1 MLSSNLRSRCPT
13 DRNRRCPTA
22 DSRPA
27 HILRGT
33 FSAASQPCPESF
45 SVKLKTLVAGL
56 VAGIALN
63 LSSGIAT
70 AACIS
75 NPAAQPNA
83 TFPAALTGKLV
94 YHSYVKYGDGTSQLF
109 LYDFS
114 AHTLTQLSKS
124 TWGIT
129 DPMNGVFSPDGKWLA
144 FMGISN
150 GAWNVFML
158 QLGAGTPPVNLTNS
172 TGATRNEDP
181 KFSADGKTLVFKQN
195 GDVKQATLSYTSAGP
210 AFTSVVSLTNAPAG
224 AEYSMPYLAPD
235 SSAVY
240 YATGTGANMGLM
252 KRTLATG
259 ATATFDN
266 PAGLQTYY
274 PIVRADGMVFYARWK
289 DSGQADQIYTKTAD
303 PASTPNALPINDCVS
318 NNSDPEPVNGTNY
331 VFFSSTTAGGYQLYV
346 GDVTTGQRWSL
357 SQFGVNADTTKAKL
371 GASYYGGPAAAQPVL
386 LSQGHPAAASASY
399 NASLTPDKAFD
410 GNTTGTRWD
419 SPEGAGVGSQWISV
433 DLGAVKRIDHVDL
446 YWDAGAL
453 AYQIQTSN
461 DNANWTTIYSTSN
474 GGSYTHVT
482 LPTLNGSGRYV
493 RMLGTKRATQWGYS
507 LYEMQVWGS

>member
-1 MLSSNLRSRCPT
+1 MSRE
-13 DRNRRCPTA
+13 
-22 DSRPA
+22 
-27 HILRGT
+27 
-33 FSAASQPCPESF
+33 FFFVASLPYPEVS
-45 SVKLKTLVAGL
+45 SVKLQTLVAGL

-63 LSSGIAT
+63 LFSGVAV
-70 AACIS
+70 AACVN

-124 TWGIT
+124 AWGIT

-158 QLGAGTPPVNLTNS
+158 QLGAGTPPVNMTNS

-181 KFSADGKTLVFKQN
+181 KFSTDGKTLVFKQN

-210 AFTSVVSLTNAPAG
+210 VFTSVVSLTNAPAG
-224 AEYSMPYLAPD
+224 AEYSMPFLAPD
-235 SSAVY
+235 ASAVY
-240 YATGTGANMGLM
+240 YATGTGSNMGLM
-252 KRTLATG
+252 KRMIATG
-259 ATATFDN
+259 ATAVFDR

-274 PIVRADGMVFYARWK
+274 PTVRADGMVYYARWK
-289 DSGQADQIYTKTAD
+289 DSGGADQIYAKTAD
-303 PASTPNALPINDCVS
+303 PASTPSALALNDCMS
-318 NNSDPEPVNGTNY
+318 NNSDPAPVSGTNY
-331 VFFSSTTAGGYQLYV
+331 LFFSSTTAGGYQLYV

-357 SQFGVNADTTKAKL
+357 SQFGVNADATKAKL
-371 GASYYGGPAAAQPVL
+371 GANYYGGAAAARTL
-386 LSQGHPAAASASY
+386 LSQGRPAAASASY
-399 NASLTPDKAFD
+399 NASLTADKAFD
-410 GNTTGTRWD
+410 GNTASTRWD
-419 SPEGAGVGSQWISV
+419 SPEGAGVDPQWISV
-433 DLGAVKRIDHVDL
+433 DLGATKTISSIDL

-453 AYQIQTSN
+453 VYQIQTSN
-461 DNANWTTIYSTSN
+461 DNVNWTTIYSTSN
-474 GGSYTHVT
+474 GVSYSHVT
-482 LPTLNGSGRYV
+482 LPNLNGHGRYV

>member
-1 MLSSNLRSRCPT
+1 M
-13 DRNRRCPTA
+13 
-22 DSRPA
+22 
-27 HILRGT
+27 
-33 FSAASQPCPESF
+33 
-45 SVKLKTLVAGL
+45 KLNTLVAGL
-56 VAGIALN
+56 VAGVALN
-63 LSSGIAT
+63 LLGGAAQ

-75 NPAAQPNA
+75 NPPTQSNA

-114 AHTLTQLSKS
+114 ARTLTQLSKS
-124 TWGIT
+124 AWGIT

-181 KFSADGKTLVFKQN
+181 KFSTDGKTLVFKQN

-210 AFTSVVSLTNAPAG
+210 VFTSVVSLTNAPSG
-224 AEYSMPYLAPD
+224 AEYSMPFLAPD
-235 SSAVY
+235 ASAVY

-259 ATATFDN
+259 ATAVFDA
-266 PAGLQTYY
+266 PAG
-274 PIVRADGMVFYARWK
+274 P
-289 DSGQADQIYTKTAD
+289 D
-303 PASTPNALPINDCVS
+303 PA
-318 NNSDPEPVNGTNY
+318 PVTGTNY

-371 GASYYGGPAAAQPVL
+371 GSSYYGGPAAAQPTL
-386 LSQGHPAAASASY
+386 LSQGRPAAASASY
-399 NASLTPDKAFD
+399 NASLTADKAFD
-410 GNTTGTRWD
+410 GNTTSTRWD
-419 SPEGAGVGSQWISV
+419 SPEGAGVDPQWISV
-433 DLGAVKRIDHVDL
+433 DLGATKTISSIDL

-453 AYQIQTSN
+453 VYQIQTSN
-461 DNANWTTIYSTSN
+461 DNANWTTIYSTNN
-474 GGSYTHVT
+474 GVSYGHVT
-482 LPTLNGSGRYV
+482 LPNLNGHGRYV
-493 RMLGTKRATQWGYS
+493 RMLGTKRATPWGYS
-507 LYEMQVWGS
+507 LDEMQVWGS

>member
-1 MLSSNLRSRCPT
+1 MKSN
-13 DRNRRCPTA
+13 
-22 DSRPA
+22 
-27 HILRGT
+27 
-33 FSAASQPCPESF
+33 
-45 SVKLKTLVAGL
+45 TLVAGL
-56 VAGIALN
+56 VAGVALN
-63 LSSGIAT
+63 LFGGAAQ

-75 NPAAQPNA
+75 NPPTQSNT

-210 AFTSVVSLTNAPAG
+210 VFTSVVSLTNAPAG
-224 AEYSMPYLAPD
+224 AEYSMPFLAPD
-235 SSAVY
+235 ASAVY

-259 ATATFDN
+259 VTATFDH

-274 PIVRADGMVFYARWK
+274 PIVRGDGMVFYARWK

-318 NNSDPEPVNGTNY
+318 NNSDPAPVSGTNY
-331 VFFSSTTAGGYQLYV
+331 LFFSSTTAGGYQLYV

-371 GASYYGGPAAAQPVL
+371 GSSYYGGPAVAQPTL
-386 LSQGHPAAASASY
+386 LSQGRPAAASASY

-410 GNTTGTRWD
+410 GNTSSTRWD
-419 SPEGAGVGSQWISV
+419 SPEGAGVDPQWISV
-433 DLGAVKRIDHVDL
+433 DLGATKTISSIDL

-453 AYQIQTSN
+453 VYQIQTSN

-474 GGSYTHVT
+474 GVSYGHVT
-482 LPTLNGSGRYV
+482 LPNMNGHGRYV
-493 RMLGTKRATQWGYS
+493 RMLGTKRATTWGYS
-507 LYEMQVWGS
+507 LDAMQVWGS

>member
-1 MLSSNLRSRCPT
+1 M
-13 DRNRRCPTA
+13 
-22 DSRPA
+22 
-27 HILRGT
+27 
-33 FSAASQPCPESF
+33 
-45 SVKLKTLVAGL
+45 KLKTLVAGL

-63 LSSGIAT
+63 LSGGAAE

-75 NPAAQPNA
+75 NPPAQSNA
-83 TFPAALTGKLV
+83 SFPSALTGKLV
-94 YHSYVKYGDGTSQLF
+94 YHSYVNYGDGTSQLF

-144 FMGISN
+144 FMGIKN
-150 GAWNVFML
+150 NAWNVFML
-158 QLGAGTPPVNLTNS
+158 QLGTSNPPINMTNS

-210 AFTSVVSLTNAPAG
+210 VFTSVVSLTNAPAG
-224 AEYSMPYLAPD
+224 AEYSMPFLAPD
-235 SSAVY
+235 ASAVY

-252 KRTLATG
+252 KRTIATG
-259 ATATFDN
+259 ATAVFDN

-274 PIVRADGMVFYARWK
+274 PIVRADGAVFYARWK
-289 DSGQADQIYTKTAD
+289 DTSQLDQIYSKTPD
-303 PASTPNALPINDCVS
+303 PASTPNQLAINDCIS
-318 NNSDPEPVNGTNY
+318 NNSDPAPVNGTNY

-371 GASYYGGPAAAQPVL
+371 GSNYYGGPAAGQTTL
-386 LSQGHPAAASASY
+386 LSQGRPAAASASY
-399 NASLTPDKAFD
+399 NSSLTPDKAFD
-410 GNTTGTRWD
+410 GNTTSTRWD
-419 SPEGAGVGSQWISV
+419 SPEGASVDPQWISV
-433 DLGAVKRIDHVDL
+433 DLGSVKTINGVDL

-453 AYQIQTSN
+453 VYQIQTSS
-461 DNANWTTIYSTSN
+461 DNVNWTTIYSTSN
-474 GGSYTHVT
+474 GVSYGHVAI
-482 LPTLNGSGRYV
+482 PNLNGRGRYV
-493 RMLGTKRATQWGYS
+493 RMYGTKRATQWGYS
-507 LYEMQVWGS
+507 LDEMQVWGY

>member
-1 MLSSNLRSRCPT
+1 M
-13 DRNRRCPTA
+13 
-22 DSRPA
+22 
-27 HILRGT
+27 
-33 FSAASQPCPESF
+33 
-45 SVKLKTLVAGL
+45 KLKTLVAGL

-63 LSSGIAT
+63 LSGGAAE

-75 NPAAQPNA
+75 NPPAQSNA
-83 TFPAALTGKLV
+83 SFPSALTGKLV
-94 YHSYVKYGDGTSQLF
+94 YHSYVNYGDGTSQLF

-144 FMGISN
+144 FMGIKN
-150 GAWNVFML
+150 NAWNVFML
-158 QLGAGTPPVNLTNS
+158 QLGTSNPPINMTNS

-210 AFTSVVSLTNAPAG
+210 VFTSVVSLTNAPAG
-224 AEYSMPYLAPD
+224 AEYSMPFLAPD
-235 SSAVY
+235 ASAVY

-252 KRTLATG
+252 KRTIATG
-259 ATATFDN
+259 ATAVFDN

-274 PIVRADGMVFYARWK
+274 PIVRADGAVFYARWK
-289 DSGQADQIYTKTAD
+289 DTSQLDQIYSKTAD
-303 PASTPNALPINDCVS
+303 PASTPNQLAINDCIS
-318 NNSDPEPVNGTNY
+318 NNSDPAPVNGTNY

-371 GASYYGGPAAAQPVL
+371 GSNYYGGPAAGQTTL
-386 LSQGHPAAASASY
+386 LSQGRPAAASASY

-410 GNTTGTRWD
+410 GNTTSTRWD
-419 SPEGAGVGSQWISV
+419 SPEGAGVDPQWISV
-433 DLGAVKRIDHVDL
+433 DLGSVKTINGVDL

-453 AYQIQTSN
+453 VYQIQTSS
-461 DNANWTTIYSTSN
+461 DNVNWTTIYSTSN
-474 GGSYTHVT
+474 GVSYGHVAI
-482 LPTLNGSGRYV
+482 PNLNGRGRYV
-493 RMLGTKRATQWGYS
+493 RMYGTKRATQWGYS
-507 LYEMQVWGS
+507 LDEMQVWGY

>member
-1 MLSSNLRSRCPT
+1 MKSN
-13 DRNRRCPTA
+13 
-22 DSRPA
+22 
-27 HILRGT
+27 
-33 FSAASQPCPESF
+33 
-45 SVKLKTLVAGL
+45 TLVAGL
-56 VAGIALN
+56 VAGLALN
-63 LSSGIAT
+63 LLGGAAQ

-75 NPAAQPNA
+75 NPPAQSSA

-124 TWGIT
+124 AWGIT

-144 FMGISN
+144 FMGIKN
-150 GAWNVFML
+150 NAWNVFMV
-158 QLGAGTPPVNLTNS
+158 QLGTSNAPINMTNS

-224 AEYSMPYLAPD
+224 AEYSMPFLAPD
-235 SSAVY
+235 ASAVY
-240 YATGTGANMGLM
+240 YASGTGANMGLM

-259 ATATFDN
+259 ATAVFDN

-274 PIVRADGMVFYARWK
+274 PIVRADGTVFYARWK
-289 DSGQADQIYTKTAD
+289 DTSQLDQIYSKTAD
-303 PASTPNALPINDCVS
+303 PASTPNQLALNDCIS
-318 NNSDPEPVNGTNY
+318 NNSDPAPVSGTNY
-331 VFFSSTTAGGYQLYV
+331 LFFSSTTAGGYQLYV

-371 GASYYGGPAAAQPVL
+371 GSSYYGGPAANQITL

-410 GNTTGTRWD
+410 GNTTSTRWD
-419 SPEGAGVGSQWISV
+419 SPEGAGVDPQWISV
-433 DLGAVKRIDHVDL
+433 DLGATKTISSIDL

-453 AYQIQTSN
+453 VYQIQTSN
-461 DNANWTTIYSTSN
+461 DNVNWTTIYSTNN
-474 GGSYTHVT
+474 GVSYGHVT
-482 LPTLNGSGRYV
+482 LPNLNGHGRYV
-493 RMLGTKRATQWGYS
+493 RMYGTKRATQWGYS
-507 LYEMQVWGS
+507 LDEMQVWGS